1 MTRRG
6 AAAGLLV
13 VLLPLSSIAAQ
24 QPRGVVVEW
33 GAQSTVILGS
43 DQSMGMTFGPRA
55 AVRSIGGTRL
65 AVSAGAG
72 FRDDRWSGRGEM
84 AVEYV
89 LTPRSARRASVYLGG
104 GLAGVVGGGK
114 GGYLMAYVGLER
126 SPGLGSGWAI
136 EAGLG
141 GGVRLRAAYHWRHF
155 PKGWRPQP

>member
-1 MTRRG
+1 MTRHG
-6 AAAGLLV
+6 AAALV
-13 VLLPLSSIAAQ
+13 LALLPVAPLAAQ
-24 QPRGVVVEW
+24 QPRGTVVEW

-43 DQSMGMTFGPRA
+43 NESMGMTFGPRA
-55 AVRSIGGTRL
+55 GVRSIGGTRL
-65 AVSAGAG
+65 ALSAGAG
-72 FRDDRWSGRGEM
+72 FRDDRWAGRGEV

-89 LTPRSARRASVYLGG
+89 LSPRASKRASVYLGG

-126 SPGLGSGWAI
+126 NPGLGSGWAI